1 MKKKFRIPF
10 ATYLC
15 YLLAL
20 SVLVTGVTFS
30 RYLSSGGGTS
40 SAPLSRFACSYQ
52 ISDVSSLA
60 HSNSD
65 FWLTLDTGRTAMN
78 AARTVRFTLRNFEQD
93 AEGTPLRISDVDLQG
108 TIRLYAPLEFAA
120 NLALQVVVTDT
131 EESRAITPQYVL
143 GNLIYKVEAGSTQTG
158 GTQTE
163 SSTQTGDGAESI
175 TQSESGMVYQY
186 VDENGDP
193 LGEEGEKVYASGP
206 LRTIDTKY
214 SPDYQ
219 ALENAGTEV
228 DEVLSVT
235 GGFSG
240 SGAGFSGTVAAFSE
254 QTGSKLTLTGESR
267 ETEYSV
273 GFKRGTLVSAGDL
286 MAVNGDQPA
295 LFVDCKEEM
304 PFCSVDITLPAMK
317 LDRVNKT
324 EKTFVLYVTLVER
337 IDLLP
342 SGDLTDNGLSKE
354 EWEELLTF
362 PAARSAS
369 KKLGSADVTGFHF
382 VVNEVDAY
390 NALPLPE
397 GATASGGTKVQI
409 RYVYDYVNGGAALQL
424 FHVASLSEDT
434 IEQVHPIAEFY
445 DQAGEQAKQPDSI
458 EAARALFGVCS
469 SVTSTSGYINF
480 SDLPES
486 PYFASHTEEE
496 NDENKLS
503 LGEVLSKGYYTRL
516 NVLFVQ
522 ASES

>member
-143 GNLIYKVEAGSTQTG
+143 GNLIYKVDGGSG
-158 GTQTE
+158 GE
-163 SSTQTGDGAESI
+163 
-175 TQSESGMVYQY
+175 YQY
-186 VDENGDP
+186 VDGNEVPLDEN
-193 LGEEGEKVYASGP
+193 GEKVFAAGP
-206 LRTIDTKY
+206 RTIDTKY

-267 ETEYSV
+267 ETAYSV

-286 MAVNGDQPA
+286 TAVNGDQPA

-337 IDLLP
+337 INILP

-362 PAARSAS
+362 PAAKSAS

-382 VVNEVDAY
+382 VVNEADAY

-397 GATASGGTKVQI
+397 GATASGETKVQI

-445 DQAGEQAKQPDSI
+445 DQAGEQANQPDSI

>member
-120 NLALQVVVTDT
+120 NLALQVVVTDA

-186 VDENGDP
+186 VDENGVP
-193 LGEEGEKVYASGP
+193 LGEEGEKVYASGT
-206 LRTIDTKY
+206 RTIDTKY

-240 SGAGFSGTVAAFSE
+240 SGAGFSGTVAAFSK

-286 MAVNGDQPA
+286 TAVNGDQPA

-342 SGDLTDNGLSKE
+342 DGVLNKNNMLTEDQWTDLLAP
-354 EWEELLTF
+354 
-362 PAARSAS
+362 PAAKSAS

-397 GATASGGTKVQI
+397 GATASGETKVQI

-469 SVTSTSGYINF
+469 SVTSTSGYIDF

-486 PYFASHTEEE
+486 PYFASWTEE
-496 NDENKLS
+496 NKAENKLS